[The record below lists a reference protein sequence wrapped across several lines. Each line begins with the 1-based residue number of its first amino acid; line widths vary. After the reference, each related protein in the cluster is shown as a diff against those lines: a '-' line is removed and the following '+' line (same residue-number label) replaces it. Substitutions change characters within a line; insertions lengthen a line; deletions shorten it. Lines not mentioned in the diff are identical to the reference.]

1 MHKAFVGVTDR
12 DWYEFLSSRPELTE
26 VNFWQPGGRIRFQA
40 LGRGELFLFKLH
52 APNNYIVGGGFFEA
66 SSLLPVS
73 LAWETFGPMNG
84 VASLQEMRRRIERY
98 RREPAKPAED
108 YAIGNIVLQQTFFL
122 HREAWIPVPTN
133 FSLNIVQG
141 KTYDLDTGTGQ
152 ELALAL
158 EERLTARATVSTQ
171 RIVAEGVVSRMFS
184 DPVLARRRL
193 GQGGFRIL
201 VTDTYERKCAV
212 TGEHT
217 LPVLQAAHI
226 KPVSQGGEHLV
237 NNGLLLRS
245 DVHTLFDRG
254 YVTVTPDL
262 KFRVSRRLDDD
273 WRNGKIYYALNNQP
287 IHVPKDSS
295 LYPDREFLEWHADSI
310 FLK

>member
-1 MHKAFVGVTDR
+1 MRKAFVGVTDL
-12 DWYEFLSSRPELTE
+12 DWYEFLSGRPELTE
-26 VNFWQPGGRIRFQA
+26 VNFWKPSGRSRFQV
-40 LGRGELFLFKLH
+40 LGRGDLFLFKLH
-52 APNNYIVGGGFFEA
+52 APNNYIVGGGFFET

-73 LAWETFGPMNG
+73 IAWDTFGPMNG
-84 VASLQEMRRRIERY
+84 VGSYPEMRRRIEKY
-98 RREPAKPAED
+98 RREPAKPGED
-108 YAIGNIVLQQTFFL
+108 YTIGNIALQQTFFL
-122 HREAWIPVPTN
+122 HREAWIPAPSD
-133 FSLNIVQG
+133 FSRNIVQG
-141 KTYDLDTGTGQ
+141 KTYDLDKGIGR
-152 ELALAL
+152 ELALSL
-158 EERLTARATVSTQ
+158 QDRLTAGVTISTQ
-171 RIVAEGVVSRMFS
+171 RIVAEGVATRMFS
-184 DPVLARRRL
+184 DPALARHRL

-201 VTDTYERKCAV
+201 VTDTYDRKCAV

-226 KPVSQGGEHLV
+226 KPVTQGGEHLI

-262 KFRVSRRLDDD
+262 RFRVSHRLDDD
-273 WRNGKIYYALNNQP
+273 WNNGKIYYALDNQR

-295 LYPDREFLEWHADSI
+295 CHPDRELLEWHADSI

>member
-1 MHKAFVGVTDR
+1 MRKAFVGVTDW

-40 LGRGELFLFKLH
+40 LGRGDLFLFKLH
-52 APNNYIVGGGFFEA
+52 APNNYIVGGGFFET
-66 SSLLPVS
+66 SSLLPLS
-73 LAWETFGPMNG
+73 IAWDTFGAMNG
-84 VASLQEMRRRIERY
+84 VGSLVEMRRRIEKY
-98 RREPAKPAED
+98 RESTKPAED
-108 YAIGNIVLQQTFFL
+108 YTIGNIALQQTFFL
-122 HREAWIPVPTN
+122 HREAWIPVPSD
-133 FSLNIVQG
+133 FSRNIVQG
-141 KTYDLDTGTGQ
+141 KTYDLDTGTGR

-158 EERLTARATVSTQ
+158 EARLAARATVSSQ
-171 RIVAEGVVSRMFS
+171 RIVAEGIVGRMFS

-201 VTDTYERKCAV
+201 VTDNYDRRCAV

-217 LPVLQAAHI
+217 LPVLEAAHI
-226 KPVSQGGEHLV
+226 KPVTQGGEHLV

-245 DVHTLFDRG
+245 DVHTLFDIG

-262 KFRVSRRLDDD
+262 RFRVSRQLDDH
-273 WRNGKIYYALNNQP
+273 WRNGKIYYALDNEP
-287 IHVPKDSS
+287 IYLPKDSS
-295 LYPDREFLEWHADSI
+295 SHPNRELLEWHADSI